1 MTTIAFHQYCNI
13 SFTGGSYV
21 SSPIKHGIT
30 MPRRPHDVQTRP
42 VNNGILSAKHSN
54 PPKFGVSDSTA
65 SFAMGR
71 RQYIDGV
78 TTSLNFSPP
87 SSSDV
92 HMSRIKNDAIGS
104 STLLAD
110 GQPLTYKRYNVNEG
124 KHALAKARSHGC
136 VAPVKKGALNNPYIS
151 VGSAKRGFLPP
162 NTSANSAGSKHS
174 AFLSRHAKDRLA
186 CPVEMPRNSCMAPT
200 STNIESATYTKF
212 PPNHQNLNRS
222 VRVLDPPTD
231 TGITTS
237 IFMPHYLRY
246 RLACDDCPSY
256 TNNVNDGMPI
266 VVDDNK
272 FSTSL
277 PNHIKNRIACGDC

>member
-21 SSPIKHGIT
+21 SSPIKSGIT
-30 MPRRPHDVQTRP
+30 IPRHPHDVQTHP

-54 PPKFGVSDSTA
+54 PPKFGVSDSSA

-71 RQYIDGV
+71 RQFIDGV
-78 TTSLNFSPP
+78 T
-87 SSSDV
+87 DD
-92 HMSRIKNDAIGS
+92 HMRRLKTNAIGR

-110 GQPLTYKRYNVNEG
+110 GQPLTYKRYNINES
-124 KHALAKARSHGC
+124 KSAMAKARSHGC
-136 VAPVKKGALNNPYIS
+136 VAPTKKGALDNPYMS

-174 AFLSRHAKDRLA
+174 AFISRHAKARLA

-212 PPNHQNLNRS
+212 PPNHQNLTRAA
-222 VRVLDPPTD
+222 RLLDPPDD
-231 TGITTS
+231 TGIKTS

-256 TNNVNDGMPI
+256 NTDVNNGIPI
-266 VVDDNK
+266 VEEDNR

-277 PNHIKNRIACGDC
+277 PDHIKDRIACGDC